1 MSEEYTESIS
11 GDAYMFSDLLKHL
24 DSILASDKLQES
36 QEELAPELRR
46 DVKKM
51 LVNVNTDVANL
62 KEIESSDVFKTDPTL
77 ANRRYILIKSIESA
91 KVDFEFDILPKF
103 EKLTKAVVQT
113 AKQNPLAS
121 VDESK
126 LPPPPPGEQWT
137 VDKVLD
143 TTDKLIDQAKQAGG
157 MLAKAYSL
165 AKAVGLLIGIPL
177 P

>member
-1 MSEEYTESIS
+1 MSDRYIEGVD
-11 GDAYMFSDLLKHL
+11 GDADKFADVLRHL

-36 QEELAPELRR
+36 YEQDATELRR

-51 LVNVNTDVANL
+51 LINVNTDVSNL

-77 ANRRYILIKSIESA
+77 ANRRYTLIKSVESA

-103 EKLTKAVVQT
+103 EKLTIVVVQ
-113 AKQNPLAS
+113 AVKRNPPAS
-121 VDESK
+121 VDENK
-126 LPPPPPGEQWT
+126 LPPLPGEQWT
-137 VDKVLD
+137 VDKVLN
-143 TTDKLIDQAKQAGG
+143 TTDQLLDQAKKAGG